1 MQTQQG
7 RGDGVIDTLSHD
19 LQIEFPGVKGFSAR
33 NLRRMKMIAYELSK
47 QNKILPQLVAEL
59 PWGHI
64 SLIFEKLKST
74 EERIFYIRKTQENH
88 RSRAILS
95 ENIDHAIY
103 HKKSIQNNF
112 QKILPPETI
121 AQITRELKDEYNL
134 SFLELE
140 QEHTERQLEN
150 AMVDNIVQTL
160 GQLGVNFAFMGRQ
173 FRIEVSE
180 KEYFIDILFYHRK
193 LKCMIAIELKTG
205 EFLPQY
211 AQQLNRYLHILD
223 KQVKYESDNPSIGIL
238 ICRSKDKILVE
249 YALEIITQPM
259 GVATYTYNTL
269 PTEISDY
276 LPSEDTI
283 KKILDVTS

>member
-1 MQTQQG
+1 
-7 RGDGVIDTLSHD
+7 
-19 LQIEFPGVKGFSAR
+19 
-33 NLRRMKMIAYELSK
+33 
-47 QNKILPQLVAEL
+47 
-59 PWGHI
+59 
-64 SLIFEKLKST
+64 
-74 EERIFYIRKTQENH
+74 
-88 RSRAILS
+88 
-95 ENIDHAIY
+95 
-103 HKKSIQNNF
+103 
-112 QKILPPETI
+112 
-121 AQITRELKDEYNL
+121 
-134 SFLELE
+134 LELE

-249 YALEIITQPM
+249 YALEMITQPM

>member
-1 MQTQQG
+1 
-7 RGDGVIDTLSHD
+7 
-19 LQIEFPGVKGFSAR
+19 
-33 NLRRMKMIAYELSK
+33 MIAYELSK
-47 QNKILPQLVAEL
+47 QHKILPQLVAEL

-64 SLIFEKLKST
+64 SLIFERLKNT
-74 EERIFYIRKTQENH
+74 EERMFYIRKTQENH

-95 ENIDHAIY
+95 ENIDHDIY
-103 HKKSIQNNF
+103 HKKYIQNNF

-150 AMVDNIVQTL
+150 AIVDNIVQTL

-249 YALEIITQPM
+249 YALEMITQPM

-283 KKILDVTS
+283 KKLFDITS